1 TEMNMKFSPVTI
13 MSDFEPALTEV
24 LSNEVNATLPLFE

>member
-1 TEMNMKFSPVTI
+1 MNMKFSPVAI

-24 LSNEVNATLPLFE
+24 LSNE